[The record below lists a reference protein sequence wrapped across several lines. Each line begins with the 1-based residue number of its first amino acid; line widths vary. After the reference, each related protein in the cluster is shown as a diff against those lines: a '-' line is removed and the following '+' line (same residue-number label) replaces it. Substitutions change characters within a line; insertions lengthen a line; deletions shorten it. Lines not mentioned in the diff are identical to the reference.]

1 MWQCVGLKDKK
12 IPHGGS
18 VEHFG
23 YTDKLIKSLTQ

>member
-12 IPHGGS
+12 IPHRGF

-23 YTDKLIKSLTQ
+23 YTDKLIKA